1 MFLKKDVLKKFSKI
15 HRKTPVSEFFLIT
28 LQVVATSKPE
38 CMKFLILKKKTL
50 MTIKRTIT
58 YTFYNSGHDFKVVI
72 LGNRFRNIY
81 LKKECTNFKKGD

>member
-1 MFLKKDVLKKFSKI
+1 
-15 HRKTPVSEFFLIT
+15 
-28 LQVVATSKPE
+28 
-38 CMKFLILKKKTL
+38 